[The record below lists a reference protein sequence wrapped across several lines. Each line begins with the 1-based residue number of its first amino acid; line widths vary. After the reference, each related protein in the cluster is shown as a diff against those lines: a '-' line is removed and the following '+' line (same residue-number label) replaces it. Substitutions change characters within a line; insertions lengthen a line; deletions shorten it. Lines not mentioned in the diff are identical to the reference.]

1 MRKVDP
7 TMEQPTTRYA
17 RDGDLHVAYQTLGSG
32 SPDIVFVAP
41 MYTNIEAVWE
51 QPAMARYL
59 RRLSEMG
66 RLVLFDAIGTGLSD
80 PLPELQHS
88 LDSWATDVKVVMDA
102 VGIERAAIHS
112 FDSAGEMAM
121 LFAAQY
127 PDRVSSLVLV
137 NTFARLQRAD
147 DFPLGLTD
155 EQWGL
160 YLKFWH
166 SNWGTGR
173 VFALLGDIDADDAE
187 LAALGR
193 FERQIAS
200 PGAALRY
207 LDREWRTDVR
217 AALPLISA
225 PTLVVHRADNTMA
238 PVGHGRYLAEHIA
251 GVRYVE
257 LPGRS
262 HLPYLGDYEAI
273 LDEIREFLTGV
284 RAAPIVDRIL
294 ATMLFTDIVDSTPT
308 AARMGDRQWREVL
321 DAHDQAV
328 AAAVSRFDGRL
339 VKTTGDGALATFNS
353 PGRAI
358 AAAHAIDQST
368 AALGLEVRAG
378 IHTGECEV
386 RGDDVGGI
394 AVHIAARIA
403 GLAQRRQLLV
413 SRTVTDLVVGA
424 DIEFVDVGEHELK
437 GVPGNFHLYSVG

>member
-1 MRKVDP
+1 VLP
-7 TMEQPTTRYA
+7 STQYA
-17 RDGDLHVAYQTLGSG
+17 RHGDLHVAYQTLGSG

-51 QPAMARYL
+51 QPAMAQYL

-80 PLPELQHS
+80 PLPELAHS
-88 LDSWATDVKVVMDA
+88 LDSWANDVKVVMDA

-127 PDRVSSLVLV
+127 PERVSSLVLV
-137 NTFARLQRAD
+137 NTFARLQHAD
-147 DFPLGLTD
+147 DFPLGLT
-155 EQWGL
+155 EKQWGR
-160 YLKFWH
+160 YLDFWRA
-166 SNWGTGR
+166 NWGTGR
-173 VFALLGDIDADDAE
+173 VFALMSDIETDDAD

-193 FERQIAS
+193 FERQVAS

-217 AALPLISA
+217 AALALISA
-225 PTLVVHRADNTMA
+225 PTLIVHRAENTMTPA
-238 PVGHGRYLAEHIA
+238 GHGRFLAEHIE
-251 GVRYVE
+251 GSEYVE
-257 LPGRS
+257 VPGRA
-262 HLPYLGDYEAI
+262 HLPYMGDSEAI
-273 LDEIREFLTGV
+273 LDEIRGFLTGV
-284 RAAPIVDRIL
+284 RRAPIVDRIL
-294 ATMLFTDIVDSTPT
+294 ATMLFTDIVDSTRT
-308 AARMGDRQWREVL
+308 AVQMGDRRWREVL
-321 DAHDQAV
+321 DAHDHAV
-328 AAAVSRFDGRL
+328 AAAVARFDGRL

-358 AAAHAIDQST
+358 AASRAIDERT
-368 AALGLEVRAG
+368 AALGLQVRAG

-386 RGDDVGGI
+386 RNDDVGGI

-403 GLAQRRQLLV
+403 ALAEGRQTLV

-424 DIEFVDVGEHELK
+424 DIEFADEGDHELK
-437 GVPGNFHLYSVG
+437 GIPGTFRLFSVR